1 LCLGWKGGCAAHSTF
16 DQAIVLLKYNNQY
29 CNVAAT
35 GSVVCNGV
43 MGQFMFQQQST
54 KTCVGQVKLVNQ
66 PSGEA
71 CRYDPLASLPSISC
85 GARQVSGAPSFT
97 ATLGSNPLASNR
109 NGSVTFQFASTSA
122 APLSNFAKQSKNDY
136 DAYFNQDCF
145 NSGKRGAFRGVS
157 SVHSNGPEDRAFEWN
172 CAYPSD
178 GFSGFEDT
186 SWLSW
191 TDWDANWQLECPSN
205 EVITHVEAK
214 HDNGREDRQYH
225 VMCGK
230 APQGMSLDAKPWGV
244 WTNTWDNPSSVDC
257 TADGVLV
264 GIKTENSNK
273 AEDRIWAY
281 RCATLS
287 IKAPPQLSF
296 QVEYYDPKPQE
307 AGACDSMKKVA
318 GRASSMATQA
328 QVFQAKASVV
338 ATLGQWDVCQL
349 ADGQINGPGHGGV
362 MGPSMQS
369 GYDCSIECVK
379 S

>member
-1 LCLGWKGGCAAHSTF
+1 MPCSVIGCGTEAP
-16 DQAIVLLKYNNQY
+16 
-29 CNVAAT
+29 AT
-35 GSVVCNGV
+35 
-43 MGQFMFQQQST
+43 T
-54 KTCVGQVKLVNQ
+54 
-66 PSGEA
+66 
-71 CRYDPLASLPSISC
+71 LAL
-85 GARQVSGAPSFT
+85 RQGP
-97 ATLGSNPLASNR
+97 
-109 NGSVTFQFASTSA
+109 
-122 APLSNFAKQSKNDY
+122 
-136 DAYFNQDCF
+136 QDCF

-230 APQGMSLDAKPWGV
+230 APQGMSLDVKPWGG

-296 QVEYYDPKPQE
+296 QVEYYD
-307 AGACDSMKKVA
+307 
-318 GRASSMATQA
+318 
-328 QVFQAKASVV
+328 
-338 ATLGQWDVCQL
+338 
-349 ADGQINGPGHGGV
+349 
-362 MGPSMQS
+362 
-369 GYDCSIECVK
+369 
-379 S
+379 